1 MEAGLE
7 RRVADGARDGP
18 EMEAGLERVTD
29 IAGGGD
35 IRLDGA
41 KDLGGVGVGTGVG
54 VAKSEDLGK
63 SSVVVAKTEAR

>member
-35 IRLDGA
+35 IRLEGA
-41 KDLGGVGVGTGVG
+41 KDLGGVGVGIG